1 MKRLQI
7 RPEMVP
13 AGLLVLAFIAG
24 AMQSKYFLDVRYL
37 LDSSTLYV
45 ETGLLALGM
54 TFVIVSG
61 NIDLSVASM
70 TALVACVTAQLM
82 AAGWSIPSACLAGV
96 LLGVGLGAINGLL
109 VAKVKLPSFVVTL
122 ATMAVYR
129 GIAEVRLGAS
139 SVKLPANFVGIDMQY
154 IPGHIPIP
162 LVILL
167 IVALVLGL
175 VLHRTLFGRW
185 VFAIGTNELASYY
198 SGLPVAAVKVGVFAL
213 SGLMA
218 AFAALLMDSRL
229 GVARFDH
236 AQGLELGAITAV
248 LLGGASIFGGRG
260 SVLGTTLAVFLVA
273 VLQIGMGVANVK
285 AEYQLAVIGTLL
297 VVAVLSGNA
306 VTRLTSGRR
315 A

>member
-1 MKRLQI
+1 
-7 RPEMVP
+7 
-13 AGLLVLAFIAG
+13 
-24 AMQSKYFLDVRYL
+24 
-37 LDSSTLYV
+37 
-45 ETGLLALGM
+45 
-54 TFVIVSG
+54 VIVSG

-70 TALVACVTAQLM
+70 TVLVACVTARLM
-82 AAGWSIPSACLAGV
+82 ESGRSVPVSCALGIG
-96 LLGVGLGAINGLL
+96 LGVALGAINGLL
-109 VAKVKLPSFVVTL
+109 IAKVKLPSFVVTL

-129 GIAEVRLGAS
+129 GIAQVLLGANS
-139 SVKLPANFVGIDMQY
+139 AKVAPSFVGLDTQY
-154 IPGHIPIP
+154 LPGHIPIP

-167 IVALVLGL
+167 VTAVVLGL

-185 VFAIGTNELASYY
+185 VFAIGTNEVASFY

-218 AFAALLMDSRL
+218 AMAALLMDSRL

-236 AQGLELGAITAV
+236 ARGLELDAITAV

-260 SVLGTTLAVFLVA
+260 SVLGTTLALFLVA
-273 VLQIGMGVANVK
+273 VLRIGMGVANVK

-297 VVAVLSGNA
+297 VVAVLFGNQFA
-306 VTRLTSGRR
+306 RLSSNRR